1 MRFARHAWRRDVKN
15 AWRRERCSEGLKR
28 KNRKEKKKRKEKKEN
43 AKRLKK
49 LLEKKKRTKS
59 ASIERKWLNWMKLN
73 GRREKER
80 RRLRKGRRTRI
91 KEDWGI
97 VTWIETQTDLGHQ
110 AEVIEIGEMIQ
121 EELLH

>member
-1 MRFARHAWRRDVKN
+1 MFRRDLLYFF
-15 AWRRERCSEGLKR
+15 SFSFSTSQS
-28 KNRKEKKKRKEKKEN
+28 

-97 VTWIETQTDLGHQ
+97 VTWIETETDLGHQ
-110 AEVIEIGEMIQ
+110 AEVTEVRR
-121 EELLH
+121 